1 MRSDI
6 AKCTILKN
14 KDDNVPLPNHFSASC
29 FTIAAFDNF
38 DNTDWNSLFGTKHAH
53 DTAITIFQV
62 KPQNPI
68 SKPKRSTVELKSIK

>member
-14 KDDNVPLPNHFSASC
+14 KDDNVPLPNHSSASY
-29 FTIAAFDNF
+29 FTTAAFDNF
-38 DNTDWNSLFGTKHAH
+38 DNTDSNSLFGTKYAH
-53 DTAITIFQV
+53 DTGITIFQA

-68 SKPKRSTVELKSIK
+68 SKAKKSTVELKSIK